1 MWRPSTS
8 PNADASYDKSCPTGG
23 PGGLICCESCSIKYN
38 TFLTRTSEDVE
49 TYRMIKESGEVTEIL
64 GFLGQKKNILKDAYN
79 AAKKKVPPLPP
90 AGSGRLTLRQDS
102 HNGNS
107 SRKTANSNNKSE
119 PPEFNGAW
127 NLTSA
132 IDLGT
137 IGGFASV

>member
-1 MWRPSTS
+1 
-8 PNADASYDKSCPTGG
+8 
-23 PGGLICCESCSIKYN
+23 
-38 TFLTRTSEDVE
+38 
-49 TYRMIKESGEVTEIL
+49 MIKESGEVTEIL